1 MIEKSLPY
9 WCNTS
14 SEILKILETTEL
26 GLTSQDAE
34 NRIDKFGANKLKPK
48 KKRGKIRLF
57 LAQFKNPII
66 LILLSTAILSFV
78 LQDAI
83 DGLIIIVIL
92 FISSFLGF
100 WQEMNATIAI
110 EKLLSIVNIKIKVL
124 RNGIEQEINVE
135 DIVPGDIIL
144 FSAGEIIPAD
154 SILLESKNLFVNEAT
169 LTGETYPVEKNPEPT
184 SANDPLGKRTNV
196 LFMGTSVISGIA
208 KAVVVHTGKE
218 TEFGKISEKLEHKAP
233 QTEFEHGLKR
243 FGYLLSNLTLL
254 FVIFIFAINIFL
266 SRPFLDSFTFALALA
281 IGLTPQLLP
290 AIISINLSR
299 GAKRLADQK
308 VIVKKLNSIENFGS
322 MNVLC
327 SDKTG
332 TITQGIMELY
342 SAVDINGKENEKV
355 LTFAYINS
363 FYELGYVN
371 PIDQAIRESNKVK
384 IEGYQKLDEL
394 PFDFI
399 RKRLS
404 VLVQKENDIVLIS
417 KGAVP
422 NILKACSFVELSNNE
437 IDPLSRNMNQIQ
449 NYFKELSDKGFRIL
463 GVSYKKMDSNIHI
476 TNDNETDMT
485 FLGFIVLHDPLK
497 PGISRTIQELYRLG
511 VNFKMITG
519 DNKFVASYAG
529 QQIGLKNTKVVTGT
543 MIREM
548 SDEALTKYVNETD
561 IFAEVEPNQKE
572 HIILS
577 LKKSGNIVGYLGDG
591 INDSTALHAADV
603 GISVDNA
610 VDVAKEAAAIV
621 LLEKDLNILIEG
633 VKEGR
638 RTFANTI
645 KYIFIT
651 TSANFGNMFS
661 MAGASLFLPILPMLP
676 KQILL
681 TNLLTDIPAIAIST
695 DNVDEN
701 LMERPRRWNIKFI
714 YQFMIVFGI
723 ISSVFDYLTF
733 IILLYVLKVT
743 PGIFQT
749 SWFLVSVATELI
761 ILLVMR
767 TQKVFLKSKPS
778 KYLLINTL
786 LMFGIVFALIY
797 IPFGNILGFT
807 PLSIELLFVLGGII
821 LLYIIMNE
829 ITKWIFYKKVQY

>member
-1 MIEKSLPY
+1 MIEKNLPY
-9 WCNTS
+9 WSKTS

-34 NRIDKFGANKLKPK
+34 NRIDKFGANKLKPR
-48 KKRGKIRLF
+48 KKRGKIFLF
-57 LAQFKNPII
+57 LSQFKNPII

-83 DGLIIIVIL
+83 DGLIIIIIL

-196 LFMGTSVISGIA
+196 LFMGTSVISGTA
-208 KAVVVHTGKE
+208 KAVVVYTGKE

-422 NILKACSFVELSNNE
+422 NILNACSFVELSNNE

-511 VNFKMITG
+511 VDFKMITG

-572 HIILS
+572 RIILS

-749 SWFLVSVATELI
+749 SWFLVSVATELL

-786 LMFGIVFALIY
+786 LMFGIVIALIY
-797 IPFGNILGFT
+797 FPFGNILGFT

>member
-1 MIEKSLPY
+1 MIEKNLPY
-9 WCNTS
+9 WSKTS

-83 DGLIIIVIL
+83 DGLIIIIIL

-196 LFMGTSVISGIA
+196 LFMGTSVISGTA
-208 KAVVVHTGKE
+208 KAVVVYTGKE

-422 NILKACSFVELSNNE
+422 NILNACSFVELSNNE

-572 HIILS
+572 RIILS

-733 IILLYVLKVT
+733 IVLLYVLNVT
-743 PGIFQT
+743 PEVFQT
-749 SWFLVSVATELI
+749 SWFFISVGTELI

-767 TQKVFLKSKPS
+767 TQKVFFKSKPS

-786 LMFGIVFALIY
+786 LMFGIVFVMIY

-807 PLSIELLFVLGGII
+807 PLSIELL
-821 LLYIIMNE
+821 
-829 ITKWIFYKKVQY
+829 

>member
-1 MIEKSLPY
+1 M
-9 WCNTS
+9 
-14 SEILKILETTEL
+14 
-26 GLTSQDAE
+26 
-34 NRIDKFGANKLKPK
+34 
-48 KKRGKIRLF
+48 
-57 LAQFKNPII
+57 
-66 LILLSTAILSFV
+66 
-78 LQDAI
+78 
-83 DGLIIIVIL
+83 
-92 FISSFLGF
+92 
-100 WQEMNATIAI
+100 
-110 EKLLSIVNIKIKVL
+110 
-124 RNGIEQEINVE
+124 
-135 DIVPGDIIL
+135 
-144 FSAGEIIPAD
+144 
-154 SILLESKNLFVNEAT
+154 
-169 LTGETYPVEKNPEPT
+169 
-184 SANDPLGKRTNV
+184 
-196 LFMGTSVISGIA
+196 
-208 KAVVVHTGKE
+208 
-218 TEFGKISEKLEHKAP
+218 
-233 QTEFEHGLKR
+233 
-243 FGYLLSNLTLL
+243 TLL

-422 NILKACSFVELSNNE
+422 NILKACTFVELSNNE
-437 IDPLSRNMNQIQ
+437 IAPLSTNTNQIQ

-519 DNKFVASYAG
+519 DNQFVASYAG
-529 QQIGLKNTKVVTGT
+529 QQIGLKNTKVVTGS

-548 SDEALTKYVNETD
+548 SDEALTKYANETD

-572 HIILS
+572 RIILS

-633 VKEGR
+633 IKEGR

-645 KYIFIT
+645 KIHFYNYKRKLWEYVFYGRSFFIFT
-651 TSANFGNMFS
+651 NSANVT
-661 MAGASLFLPILPMLP
+661 
-676 KQILL
+676 K
-681 TNLLTDIPAIAIST
+681 TNFA
-695 DNVDEN
+695 N
-701 LMERPRRWNIKFI
+701 KFI
-714 YQFMIVFGI
+714 IGY
-723 ISSVFDYLTF
+723 SSNLH
-733 IILLYVLKVT
+733 KH
-743 PGIFQT
+743 
-749 SWFLVSVATELI
+749 
-761 ILLVMR
+761 
-767 TQKVFLKSKPS
+767 
-778 KYLLINTL
+778 
-786 LMFGIVFALIY
+786 
-797 IPFGNILGFT
+797 
-807 PLSIELLFVLGGII
+807 
-821 LLYIIMNE
+821 
-829 ITKWIFYKKVQY
+829 

>member
-1 MIEKSLPY
+1 MIEKNLPY
-9 WCNTS
+9 WSKTS

-422 NILKACSFVELSNNE
+422 NILNACSFVELSNNE

-511 VNFKMITG
+511 VDFKMITG

-572 HIILS
+572 RIILS

-714 YQFMIVFGI
+714 YQFMIIFGI

>member
-511 VNFKMITG
+511 VDFKMITG

-610 VDVAKEAAAIV
+610 IDVAKEAAAIV

-714 YQFMIVFGI
+714 YQFMIIFGI

-749 SWFLVSVATELI
+749 SWFLVSVATELL

-786 LMFGIVFALIY
+786 LMFGIVIALIY
-797 IPFGNILGFT
+797 FPFGNILGFT

>member
-9 WCNTS
+9 WSNTS

-26 GLTSQDAE
+26 GLTNQDAE
-34 NRIDKFGANKLKPK
+34 NRINKFGANKLKPK

-57 LAQFKNPII
+57 LSQFKNPII
-66 LILLSTAILSFV
+66 IILLSTAILSFV

-100 WQEMNATIAI
+100 WQEANATIAI

-124 RNGIEQEINVE
+124 RNRIEQEINVE
-135 DIVPGDIIL
+135 DVVPGDIIL

-184 SANDPLGKRTNV
+184 DANDSLGKRTNV
-196 LFMGTSVISGIA
+196 LFMGTSVISGTA

-422 NILKACSFVELSNNE
+422 NVLKACSFVELSNKE
-437 IDPLSRNMNQIQ
+437 IEPLSKNITQIQ

-519 DNKFVASYAG
+519 DNQFVASYAG

-548 SDEALTKYVNETD
+548 SDEALTKYANETD

-572 HIILS
+572 RIILS

-638 RTFANTI
+638 KTFANTI

-681 TNLLTDIPAIAIST
+681 TNLLSDIPAIYIST
-695 DNVDEN
+695 DNVDQT

-723 ISSVFDYLTF
+723 VSSVFDYLTF
-733 IILLYVLKVT
+733 LILLYVLKVT
-743 PGIFQT
+743 PEVFQT
-749 SWFLVSVATELI
+749 SWFFVSVATELI

-767 TQKVFLKSKPS
+767 THKVFFKSKPS

-807 PLSIELLFVLGGII
+807 PLSVVQIFVLSVIVI
-821 LLYIIMNE
+821 FYVLINE
-829 ITKWIFYKKVQY
+829 ITKWLFYKKVQF